1 MPGGML
7 LAVLVL
13 TSFNENAPGGNAFGV
28 GGDTAGLMSSRAK
41 AAVASPTHCSRSSCV
56 TLKRTC
62 ADVPFSL
69 FMPVAAAFDPQT
81 THILDDQLAV
91 DECDLARR
99 VEASDDDV
107 RGKATQSLHGR
118 RANQATVAVC
128 LQPVWHF

>member
-69 FMPVAAAFDPQT
+69 FMPVASTRTGEVPLLQCPL
-81 THILDDQLAV
+81 IGGVMQKKKV
-91 DECDLARR
+91 KR
-99 VEASDDDV
+99 V
-107 RGKATQSLHGR
+107 
-118 RANQATVAVC
+118 
-128 LQPVWHF
+128 